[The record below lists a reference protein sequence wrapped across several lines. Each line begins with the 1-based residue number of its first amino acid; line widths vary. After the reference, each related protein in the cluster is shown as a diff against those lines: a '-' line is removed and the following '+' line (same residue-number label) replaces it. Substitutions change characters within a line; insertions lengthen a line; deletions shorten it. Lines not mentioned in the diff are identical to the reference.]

1 MKSVIAVLA
10 MCVVATSAVHLTP
23 DNFDELSAGKAV
35 FLKVRQ
41 RKREGARGTCT
52 EICSGV
58 DTMRRVDA
66 DEALF
71 VAPLRSSPPPWIM
84 FPHWPDSHLTLSHL
98 NSLFCASSPL
108 AALPF
113 PSNLTNLASPLLVSD
128 LTNLTLCPTALTPA
142 RLLVLRP
149 VVRALQEYETCLG
162 PTHD

>member
-98 NSLFCASSPL
+98 NSSLLRVVPARC
-108 AALPF
+108 
-113 PSNLTNLASPLLVSD
+113 PSVSIQPHQPRLASLGVRPHQPHTVSD
-128 LTNLTLCPTALTPA
+128 RPHPRPPPSSTPRGAGIA
-142 RLLVLRP
+142 RV
-149 VVRALQEYETCLG
+149 
-162 PTHD
+162 